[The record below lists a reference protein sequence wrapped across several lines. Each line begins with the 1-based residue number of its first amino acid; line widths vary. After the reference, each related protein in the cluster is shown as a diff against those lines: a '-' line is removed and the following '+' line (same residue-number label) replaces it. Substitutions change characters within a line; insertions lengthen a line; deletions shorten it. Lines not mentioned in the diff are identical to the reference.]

1 MCVLTLPS
9 IFNYSSRKPDRSWVC
24 CESSIWKLENPILQL
39 KIWLC
44 IVIVLQLL
52 LFDGTSSLSNANFPQ
67 VRILYHKH
75 TPFYKVTSLVKIL
88 FLGLLND
95 RFAIANMSDYLLQI
109 FWIVK
114 FYISSSKLCWRVC
127 GLTRESRQHSRGLQ
141 SFSLHH
147 FILFFSLHVFNLHS
161 K

>member
-1 MCVLTLPS
+1 MFCLSCKYS
-9 IFNYSSRKPDRSWVC
+9 IIRLANQVD
-24 CESSIWKLENPILQL
+24 LEFVVSLQFENL
-39 KIWLC
+39 KILYC
-44 IVIVLQLL
+44 NEKYDYVIVLQLL

-67 VRILYHKH
+67 VGILYHKH

-114 FYISSSKLCWRVC
+114 LFISSSKLCWRVC

-147 FILFFSLHVFNLHS
+147 FILFFSQQVFNLHS